1 MKTLISV
8 IVPLYNEEEV
18 IGESYRRLTQVMS
31 SMEEDYELIFVND
44 GSRDK
49 TFDLARGIQE
59 KDPHVVLVDFS
70 RNFGHQ
76 IAITAGMDMTR
87 GDAVI
92 VIDADLQDPPE
103 LIPKMVEMWRG
114 GAEVVYGKRASR
126 QGETAFKKLTAFCY
140 YRVLDALSGWK
151 IPKDTGDFRLMDRKV
166 ADVLRSMPEHN
177 RFLRGMVS
185 WLGFRQVPLEFVRE
199 ERFAGTTKYPLK
211 KMLKLASDGIVSF
224 SGKPFGI
231 MRVLGG
237 LLLAAGLVDLLA
249 LLIAHAVTGAS
260 GGWPYVIAA
269 VLAVLPYM
277 TRCTFLDMDSCGVS
291 NTAMAAI
298 RDAYP
303 DIKVVWR
310 VWFGDVYTCRTD
322 VKRLLASSESHYIND
337 ATSDGLYYCTDV
349 VWLDIGH
356 SSLYDLSFL
365 YNMPDLEVCIVA
377 CAPWSDATPIG
388 SLEKLEY
395 LEILSTNCNDISS
408 FANLK
413 NLKHLNIGNCWQIRD
428 ITPLYGLTQLERLW
442 IGCVTPVPAEQKEE
456 IREKLPD
463 TLINTQVANHKE
475 GGWCKDENGYNV
487 PRYAL
492 LREQFGDYKSWAYA
506 YPWSDIL
513 YTKSIDELTPEETQ
527 QIKP

>member
-76 IAITAGMDMTR
+76 MAVSAGLEQAR
-87 GDAVI
+87 GDAVVI
-92 VIDADLQDPPE
+92 IDADLQDPPE

-237 LLLAAGLVDLLA
+237 LLLAAGLADLLRA
-249 LLIAHAVTGAS
+249 NGFAMAGKKILVLGS
-260 GGWPYVIAA
+260 GGTSKTACA
-269 VLAVLPYM
+269 VAYGRSNAGTVLWAWDGGLRLSLLYAGFSASVL
-277 TRCTFLDMDSCGVS
+277 FLLL
-291 NTAMAAI
+291 
-298 RDAYP
+298 P
-303 DIKVVWR
+303 D
-310 VWFGDVYTCRTD
+310 
-322 VKRLLASSESHYIND
+322 RLLRKAAARLSQHAMLPSDMVEELCALFSE
-337 ATSDGLYYCTDV
+337 
-349 VWLDIGH
+349 
-356 SSLYDLSFL
+356 
-365 YNMPDLEVCIVA
+365 LE
-377 CAPWSDATPIG
+377 
-388 SLEKLEY
+388 
-395 LEILSTNCNDISS
+395 
-408 FANLK
+408 
-413 NLKHLNIGNCWQIRD
+413 Q
-428 ITPLYGLTQLERLW
+428 
-442 IGCVTPVPAEQKEE
+442 
-456 IREKLPD
+456 
-463 TLINTQVANHKE
+463 
-475 GGWCKDENGYNV
+475 
-487 PRYAL
+487 
-492 LREQFGDYKSWAYA
+492 
-506 YPWSDIL
+506 
-513 YTKSIDELTPEETQ
+513 
-527 QIKP
+527 

>member
-18 IGESYRRLTQVMS
+18 IGESYRRLTQVRS

-76 IAITAGMDMTR
+76 MAVSAGLMQAR
-87 GDAVI
+87 GDAVVI
-92 VIDADLQDPPE
+92 IDADLQDPPE

-269 VLAVLPYM
+269 VLAVGGANL
-277 TRCTFLDMDSCGVS
+277 LALGICGVYFER
-291 NTAMAAI
+291 M
-298 RDAYP
+298 
-303 DIKVVWR
+303 
-310 VWFGDVYTCRTD
+310 
-322 VKRLLASSESHYIND
+322 
-337 ATSDGLYYCTDV
+337 
-349 VWLDIGH
+349 
-356 SSLYDLSFL
+356 YD
-365 YNMPDLEVCIVA
+365 E
-377 CAPWSDATPIG
+377 
-388 SLEKLEY
+388 
-395 LEILSTNCNDISS
+395 
-408 FANLK
+408 LK
-413 NLKHLNIGNCWQIRD
+413 GR
-428 ITPLYGLTQLERLW
+428 PLYIVRQVLRSEG
-442 IGCVTPVPAEQKEE
+442 
-456 IREKLPD
+456 PD
-463 TLINTQVANHKE
+463 GQTRA
-475 GGWCKDENGYNV
+475 
-487 PRYAL
+487 
-492 LREQFGDYKSWAYA
+492 
-506 YPWSDIL
+506 
-513 YTKSIDELTPEETQ
+513 
-527 QIKP
+527 